1 MQTKSTLEQPKLTF
15 DTNEFFLKSPAEMA
29 ESFAEWP
36 EAVPTTLEIAERC
49 EVEIELGK
57 LLLPRF
63 PTPDGEEPRA
73 DAAPAR
79 ARGAR
84 PPLRRPAAGRGAAS
98 GSSSS
103 SA

>member
-1 MQTKSTLEQPKLTF
+1 
-15 DTNEFFLKSPAEMA
+15 MA
-29 ESFAEWP
+29 RVFAEWP
-36 EAVPTTLEIAERC
+36 EAVATTLEIAERC

-63 PTPDGEEPRA
+63 PTPDGEEPGA

-79 ARGAR
+79 RRRACAAATATRCR
-84 PPLRRPAAGRGAAS
+84 PRRAS

>member
-1 MQTKSTLEQPKLTF
+1 ME
-15 DTNEFFLKSPAEMA
+15 
-29 ESFAEWP
+29 ESFAAWP

-73 DAAPAR
+73 MLRRLAARGPAR
-79 ARGAR
+79 AATATR
-84 PPLRRPAAGRGAAS
+84 RRPRRSS